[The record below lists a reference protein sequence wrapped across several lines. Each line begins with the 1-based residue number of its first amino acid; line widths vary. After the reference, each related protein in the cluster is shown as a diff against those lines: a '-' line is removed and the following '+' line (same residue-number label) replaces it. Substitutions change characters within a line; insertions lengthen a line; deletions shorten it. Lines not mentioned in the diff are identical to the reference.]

1 MGGIS
6 VETHV
11 NSIAKIWQTKRT
23 FFLFLLT
30 FLVLILLW
38 ITSVK
43 LIVYGIVRPHLLD
56 RVKDSA
62 FDLVMTYRLGISE
75 NDEDAFFKA
84 VNREPHVFLRAA
96 AIMEEN
102 KNTEEKD
109 KK

>member
-6 VETHV
+6 VENHV
-11 NSIAKIWQTKRT
+11 NSIAKIWQKKRT